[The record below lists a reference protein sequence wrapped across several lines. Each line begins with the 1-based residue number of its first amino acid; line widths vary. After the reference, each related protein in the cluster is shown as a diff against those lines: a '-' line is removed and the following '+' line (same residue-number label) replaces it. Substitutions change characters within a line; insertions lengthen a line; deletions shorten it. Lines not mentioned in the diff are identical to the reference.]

1 MSNYYTL
8 YIVLSILLFHFSFC
22 DDKGCQYR
30 TEASQTSETAP
41 YTDHK
46 YLTHHDA
53 NHANQNKQSCFS
65 LSYSDLVEEQCC
77 YKVNSSDSK
86 GYCIDQ
92 KKSGYSSS
100 TPGLECP
107 EVTKDGVTNNC
118 GMALYYQ
125 PIAKDICTEISLV
138 NGVCCFVQTKNHGNV
153 CLRQDS
159 IDEDNKEEI
168 TDYMKDYFKNKLKLN
183 PDEEIVK
190 VQCNGNY
197 IKFYGM
203 LLLLL
208 AVIC

>member
-22 DDKGCQYR
+22 VDKGCQYR
-30 TEASQTSETAP
+30 TEESQTSETAP

-46 YLTHHDA
+46 YLTNDDE
-53 NHANQNKQSCFS
+53 NQNKQSCFS
-65 LSYSDLVEEQCC
+65 LSHSDLVQGQCC
-77 YKVNSSDSK
+77 YKVNTTDNKS
-86 GYCIDQ
+86 YCID
-92 KKSGYSSS
+92 KDGSGYSASPPS
-100 TPGLECP
+100 DLECP
-107 EVTKDGVTNNC
+107 VETENTVTNNC

-125 PIAKDICTEISLV
+125 PVAKDICTEVSLV
-138 NGVCCFVQTKNHGNV
+138 NGVCCFVQTKTKGNV
-153 CLRQDS
+153 CLKQDS
-159 IDEDNKEEI
+159 IDEDKKDEI
-168 TDYMKDYFKNKLKLN
+168 TDYMKDYFRNKLKLN

-190 VQCNGNY
+190 VRCNSNY

>member
-1 MSNYYTL
+1 M
-8 YIVLSILLFHFSFC
+8 IDLFLFSSFC

-46 YLTHHDA
+46 YLTHNDT
-53 NHANQNKQSCFS
+53 NQNKQSCFS
-65 LSYSDLVEEQCC
+65 LSHSDLVEEQCC
-77 YKVNSSDSK
+77 YKVNKSDNK

-125 PIAKDICTEISLV
+125 PVAKDICTEVSLV

>member
-8 YIVLSILLFHFSFC
+8 YMVLSILLFHFSFC

-46 YLTHHDA
+46 YLTHNDT
-53 NHANQNKQSCFS
+53 NQNKQSCFS
-65 LSYSDLVEEQCC
+65 LSHSDLVEEQCC
-77 YKVNSSDSK
+77 YKENTTDHK
-86 GYCIDQ
+86 GYCIDP

-125 PIAKDICTEISLV
+125 PIAKDICTEVSLV